1 MDSSPGIEPGYNSL
15 GGYCVFHYATRRK
28 FLWRP
33 WRESSPHPLLCRQD
47 TAPANRALKLVLT
60 EGIEP
65 SSDDYKSPALTVEL
79 RQGHNIVSHTAAFIT
94 YDTRVAI
101 IWYRVKESNLCI
113 TIISR
118 ALYL

>member
-79 RQGHNIVSHTAAFIT
+79 RQDFYYFFSSFPDYIFFTYNNQIYIIVSNNIF
-94 YDTRVAI
+94 
-101 IWYRVKESNLCI
+101 NL
-113 TIISR
+113 ISI
-118 ALYL
+118 LFY